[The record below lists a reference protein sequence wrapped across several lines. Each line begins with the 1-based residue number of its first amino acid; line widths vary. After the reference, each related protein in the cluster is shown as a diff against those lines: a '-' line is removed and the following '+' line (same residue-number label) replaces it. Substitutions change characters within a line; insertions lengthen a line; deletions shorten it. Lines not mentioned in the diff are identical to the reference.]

1 MIKLEE
7 KLFSELAN
15 KSGFYIKDYFSGYL
29 KVNKWIAI
37 LENKDFIYAVVTC
50 AENESDFIFEEA
62 RQFLLTN
69 YSKKVSLNI
78 VIYSDYNYE
87 ELKNKNFNK
96 LIYSIKEE
104 QVVYSDESCKPLV
117 AIINSCNKEKKSK
130 REDVKHNLI
139 TYILIIINIL
149 IYLMTSIISKNI
161 YNIDLYTLV
170 IFGAKVNSLINN
182 GQPWRLITSAFLH
195 GGLSHIVFNMY
206 SLKIIGEQVEY
217 IYGRCKYIFIYLIS
231 ALGGSVFS
239 YLFNSDSISV
249 GASGAIFGLLGAMI
263 TFGIRHKDKIERDYI
278 INLFKVVLINIF
290 IGVTISNI
298 DNSAH
303 IGGLIFGIISAFLLK
318 DKKILIYKGAV

>member
-1 MIKLEE
+1 MNKIEE
-7 KLFSELAN
+7 KLFSELVN
-15 KSGFYIKDYFSGYL
+15 KSGFYIKDYLSEYS
-29 KVNKWIAI
+29 KCSKWIAI

-50 AENESDFIFEEA
+50 TENESEFIFEEA

-69 YSKKVSLNI
+69 YSKNISLNI

-117 AIINSCNKEKKSK
+117 SIVSNCNKKKTAK
-130 REDVKHNLI
+130 RENVKNNLI
-139 TYILIIINIL
+139 TYILISVNIL
-149 IYLMTSIISKNI
+149 IYIFTCIISKNI
-161 YNIDLYTLV
+161 FDIDSYTLV
-170 IFGAKVNSLINN
+170 ELGAKVNYLINN

-195 GGLSHIVFNMY
+195 GGLAHIAFNMY
-206 SLKIIGEQVEY
+206 ALKITGEEVEY
-217 IYGRCKYIFIYLIS
+217 VYGKVKYMAIYLIS
-231 ALGGSVFS
+231 ALGGSIFS
-239 YLFNSDSISV
+239 YLFNADSISV

-263 TFGIRHKDKIERDYI
+263 TFGIRHKDKIGKAYI

-303 IGGLIFGIISAFLLK
+303 IGGLLFGIISAFLLK
-318 DKKILIYKGAV
+318 NKKISLI

>member
-1 MIKLEE
+1 MNKIQE
-7 KLFSELAN
+7 KLFSELVN
-15 KSGFYIKDYFSGYL
+15 KSGFYIKDYLSEYS
-29 KVNKWIAI
+29 KCNKWIAI

-50 AENESDFIFEEA
+50 NENESEFIFEEA

-69 YSKKVSLNI
+69 YSKNISLNI

-117 AIINSCNKEKKSK
+117 TIINNCNKKKTSK
-130 REDVKHNLI
+130 RENVKNNLI
-139 TYILIIINIL
+139 TYILITVNIL
-149 IYLMTSIISKNI
+149 IYIITCIISKNI
-161 YNIDLYTLV
+161 FDIDSYTLV
-170 IFGAKVNSLINN
+170 ELGAKVNYLINN

-195 GGLSHIVFNMY
+195 GGLAHIAFNMY
-206 SLKIIGEQVEY
+206 SLKIIGEEVEY
-217 IYGRCKYIFIYLIS
+217 VYGKVKYIAIYLIS
-231 ALGGSVFS
+231 ALGGSIFS
-239 YLFNSDSISV
+239 YLFNADSISV

-263 TFGIRHKDKIERDYI
+263 VFGISHKDKIGKAYI

-303 IGGLIFGIISAFLLK
+303 IGGLLFGIISAFLLRN
-318 DKKILIYKGAV
+318 KKISII